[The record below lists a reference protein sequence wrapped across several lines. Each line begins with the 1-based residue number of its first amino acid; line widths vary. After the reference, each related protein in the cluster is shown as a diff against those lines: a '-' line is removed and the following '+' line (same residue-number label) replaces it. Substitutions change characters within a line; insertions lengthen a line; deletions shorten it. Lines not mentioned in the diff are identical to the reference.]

1 MSAAR
6 AGAEAEGAQ
15 GTERGRLAHCH
26 LSRAGATA
34 AWSLRPRPPPP
45 SHPGPLVPSP
55 SSSRGPSPSR
65 SPSQAASHRASII
78 YVTSTPSPP
87 PPSPLPLLPGL
98 GRCALSSLQLL
109 RSRGFS
115 DVHKSRDTWQARPPR
130 ATPGSLPLPRE
141 RPATLAA
148 HGAKAG
154 LHRRA
159 PCTSEPPA
167 RMLRRPRLPPGK
179 AWATARQ
186 SAALRWRDAAGNLE
200 FGAL

>member
-15 GTERGRLAHCH
+15 GTERGLLAHCH
-26 LSRAGATA
+26 LSRAVATA

-45 SHPGPLVPSP
+45 SHPSPLLPSP

-65 SPSQAASHRASII
+65 SPSQAASHRASIL

-87 PPSPLPLLPGL
+87 PPAPLPLLPGL

-130 ATPGSLPLPRE
+130 ATRGSVPPPRE

-148 HGAKAG
+148 RGAKAG
-154 LHRRA
+154 LHPQSPWHQRA
-159 PCTSEPPA
+159 PCKDV
-167 RMLRRPRLPPGK
+167 K
-179 AWATARQ
+179 APETAPWESWATARQ
-186 SAALRWRDAAGNLE
+186 SSALRWRDAAGKLE